1 MHVDWPFD
9 VCARILPVLV
19 FVTIHFMYGKQSNSV
34 PFFVCVRGTKTF
46 LHASFF
52 SCIISVFERVVWEI
66 QYVLEG
72 KKYICFYE
80 VQTPLHD

>member
-19 FVTIHFMYGKQSNSV
+19 FVTVHFVYEKQSGSV
-34 PFFVCVRGTKTF
+34 PFFVHGSNTF

-66 QYVLEG
+66 RYVLDE
-72 KKYICFYE
+72 KEYICLYE
-80 VQTPLHD
+80 VQTPLHG